1 MYIWLAIYQSA
12 LLQGS
17 YCHFNLI
24 AGLYSY
30 MFIAFI
36 RSKKAFVGYIL
47 HQDETM
53 MANEQK
59 NCQSTAYGYNIST
72 EP

>member
-47 HQDETM
+47 HQDKTM
-53 MANEQK
+53 MAN
-59 NCQSTAYGYNIST
+59 
-72 EP
+72 